1 VASQTAIAPAAKAT
15 IHLAAEPPA
24 PRADSNDTPA
34 SASASSAK
42 RVPSARRLPLAFAGV
57 VALALVL
64 RVPPL
69 LLLVEGVLV
78 VSLFLRFEIL
88 LVLLAHARKDLRK
101 SLATILH

>member
-1 VASQTAIAPAAKAT
+1 
-15 IHLAAEPPA
+15 
-24 PRADSNDTPA
+24 
-34 SASASSAK
+34 
-42 RVPSARRLPLAFAGV
+42 
-57 VALALVL
+57 
-64 RVPPL
+64 L